1 MNILSEVLLV
11 VLICIISYFV
21 SGRPDSVL
29 PLFFGGVSGW
39 VLVKLISRIWRSNQ

>member
-11 VLICIISYFV
+11 VLICFISYFV
-21 SGRPDSVL
+21 SGRPDNVL

-39 VLVKLISRIWRSNQ
+39 VLVKLLSRIWSTKQ